1 MKWSFKLHDVDENGI
16 IDPSETFEVV
26 KAIHAMSSTDPT
38 EEEKVI
44 VQQLT
49 GLPSSDQSEL
59 IADRF
64 AEISMNPSILKTL
77 IFHTQVLPLFEP
89 HQVYEKIKRMKK
101 KASTVTG
108 DIPWRLILEYSVEFS
123 SPLCNIYNSASF
135 DGVWPDIWKVEYVT
149 PAQKIYPPN
158 SMT

>member
-1 MKWSFKLHDVDENGI
+1 MFEIDQNGFVDFKEFMLAMDVIVGGTPKEKVKWAFKLHDVDGNGI

-77 IFHTQVLPLFEP
+77 IFHTQVLSLFEP
-89 HQVYEKIKRMKK
+89 RQVYEKIRRMKK
-101 KASTVTG
+101 
-108 DIPWRLILEYSVEFS
+108 
-123 SPLCNIYNSASF
+123 
-135 DGVWPDIWKVEYVT
+135 
-149 PAQKIYPPN
+149 
-158 SMT
+158 